1 MQALISLSR
10 AIDRLNGWVGKYSIW
25 LIFAATLISAGN
37 AVVRKV
43 FNYSSN
49 SFLEVQWY
57 LFAWAFLIA
66 AGFTMLHREHVRI
79 DVLNSRLSKRTQVW
93 IDIFGFAFFLTPMC
107 LTVLYLSWPVVVQ
120 MYQSGE
126 MSGNS
131 GGLIRW
137 PVWVALPVGF
147 TLLLLQGWSEL
158 IKRVAFLRGVGPDP
172 MGRLT
177 DKSAEEELAEA
188 LRKQQAEEAQAPPS
202 LRPPLSPRSTVSYGI
217 PRYQLRP
224 DHVRGVDHLLAAG
237 LSCGFQSGR
246 LRPVFWLYWH

>member
-1 MQALISLSR
+1 
-10 AIDRLNGWVGKYSIW
+10 
-25 LIFAATLISAGN
+25 
-37 AVVRKV
+37 
-43 FNYSSN
+43 
-49 SFLEVQWY
+49 
-57 LFAWAFLIA
+57 
-66 AGFTMLHREHVRI
+66 
-79 DVLNSRLSKRTQVW
+79 
-93 IDIFGFAFFLTPMC
+93 MC

-188 LRKQQAEEAQAPPS
+188 LRKQQAEEAQAT
-202 LRPPLSPRSTVSYGI
+202 PPLSAPR
-217 PRYQLRP
+217 
-224 DHVRGVDHLLAAG
+224 
-237 LSCGFQSGR
+237 
-246 LRPVFWLYWH
+246 